1 MEEVI
6 VIAVIALLVAF
17 GIPAVRSLFKSLE
30 ARGGGRAMISA
41 TLSSARAIAAK
52 EQSYA
57 GVRFQ
62 HAYFKDDPAKSPLK
76 MPQYMIFIIYDSEL
90 PRDSIPGNLGCRAVE
105 GLKPIKLPE
114 DVGIMEVVGNDNEI
128 DGDDELI
135 DKTTFSI
142 IFSPNGKLVI
152 HKLWIIN
159 RDGAPGNGSKD
170 DIFNTDTNADN
181 GIGMFLQDDYPSYN
195 LDTELSIKRFRIY
208 DRKIFENIDK
218 NDRWSKYLKDLEII
232 YINPYT
238 GTMIDK

>member
-1 MEEVI
+1 MEEVV

-17 GIPAVRSLFKSLE
+17 GIPAIRSLFKSLE

-41 TLSSARAIAAK
+41 ALSSARAIAAK
-52 EQSYA
+52 EQRYA

-62 HAYFKDDPAKSPLK
+62 HAYYKANPNKSPLM
-76 MPQYMIFIIYDSEL
+76 MPQYMIFIIHDF
-90 PRDSIPGNLGCRAVE
+90 DKTNLENGFRAVE

-114 DVGIMEVVGNDNEI
+114 DVGVMEVVNNDPNINNDN
-128 DGDDELI
+128 ELI

-142 IFSPNGKLVI
+142 IFSPSGKFIMHDVRT
-152 HKLWIIN
+152 IN
-159 RDGAPGNGSKD
+159 RDGVSSGTGSDD
-170 DIFNTDTNADN
+170 DIFNTTTNVNN
-181 GIGMFLQDDYPSYN
+181 GIGMFLQDSGN
-195 LDTELSIKRFRIY
+195 ELSKKRFRIY
-208 DRKIFENIDK
+208 DRKIFEKVDT